1 MSWVTGAAAQPL
13 LLEQLVINIQAV
25 ADAIAPAHGRLSEGG
40 RPPLRH
46 RAWQSQFPMH
56 PPAFQLIARPGLAC
70 ENACDPSRH
79 PRVVDDEVHIQIK

>member
-25 ADAIAPAHGRLSEGG
+25 ADAIAPAHGRL
-40 RPPLRH
+40 L
-46 RAWQSQFPMH
+46 
-56 PPAFQLIARPGLAC
+56 FQLIARPGLAC